1 MEKLQKKTEKET
13 VTKET
18 VTKETVTKET
28 KSLIVCVSAIGK
40 TAEKKGGGR
49 KTENT
54 DGLHDRWFGWEMIIT
69 DGLGVVVKSLVKT
82 LVKTEMIIT
91 DGLGVT

>member
-1 MEKLQKKTEKET
+1 MEKLQKKTE
-13 VTKET
+13 KET

-54 DGLHDRWFGWEMIIT
+54 DGLHDRWFGCEMIIT

-82 LVKTEMIIT
+82 EMIIT